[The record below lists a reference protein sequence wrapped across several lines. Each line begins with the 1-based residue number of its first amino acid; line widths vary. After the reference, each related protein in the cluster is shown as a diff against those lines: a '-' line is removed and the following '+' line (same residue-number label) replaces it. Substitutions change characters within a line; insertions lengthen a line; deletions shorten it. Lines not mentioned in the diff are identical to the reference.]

1 MTISPA
7 GVIPE
12 WTRGDRLRKARET
25 TGMTTRQFAEH
36 IGVSQKT
43 VTDAEN
49 DKRPNIRKILLN
61 AWALGTGVPAE
72 WLETGSAHGEG
83 GPDGGGEAGSH
94 VTKWCPDSRR
104 VAGQLVTISTGTNQL
119 AA

>member
-1 MTISPA
+1 MTISPV
-7 GVIPE
+7 GVVPE
-12 WTRGDRLRKARET
+12 WTRGDRLRKAREI

-49 DKRPNIRKILLN
+49 EKRPTMRKILLN

-72 WLETGSAHGEG
+72 WLETGVAPTDG
-83 GPDGGGEAGSH
+83 GPGDGGDPVNRQYPAAPGPRPYFLEA
-94 VTKWCPDSRR
+94 
-104 VAGQLVTISTGTNQL
+104 VA
-119 AA
+119 A